1 MMPSYNTFRDEI
13 EQIEKYMSSISNYNQ
28 ILEMDVSKL
37 EDDYKNKILEFRSF
51 NNKFNKKKYD
61 YTVVIINLYG
71 CFEQLIEN
79 FIKDYLMMLVNE
91 CKVYS
96 QLPSIIRDKHIDL
109 SVSLMGKIEQPK
121 YSAFL
126 TKEQIINNLHECIQN
141 DICCLNYDAFCQH
154 TANFRIQTIEEVLK
168 NIGLADVISN
178 IKRNKELKKIYIEE
192 HGECNY
198 EQLKLGT
205 IFAFLDDLADRRN
218 RIAHGSVSDILS
230 FELQVQMLTQVKL
243 FGQEMDKIG
252 FEKVLPYLL
261 EKSYKIDTIYN
272 PNKKTKLLCF
282 ELNEEHISVD
292 DFIIR
297 RFCNQYTYS
306 TIKSIEIN
314 HVKYEQ
320 YNSQENTDIGIMLDK
335 SRKQN
340 EEYWLYHPIN

>member
-1 MMPSYNTFRDEI
+1 MMPSYDTFKDEI
-13 EQIEKYMSSISNYNQ
+13 EQIEKYMCSIKNYNQ
-28 ILEMDVSKL
+28 ILKIDVSKVD
-37 EDDYKNKILEFRSF
+37 DDYKNMILEFKSF
-51 NNKFNKKKYD
+51 NNKFSKRKYD
-61 YTVVIINLYG
+61 YTVVIISLYG

-79 FIKDYLMMLVNE
+79 FIKDYLMILVNE

-96 QLPSIIRDKHIDL
+96 QLPSIIRDNHIDL
-109 SVSLMGKIEQPK
+109 SVSLIGKIDQPK
-121 YSAFL
+121 YSAYL

-141 DICCLNYDAFCQH
+141 DICCLNYEAFCQH
-154 TANFRIQTIEEVLK
+154 TANFRIHTIEDVLR
-168 NIGLADVISN
+168 NVGLADVILR
-178 IKRNKELKKIYIEE
+178 IKKNEELKKIYIDEN
-192 HGECNY
+192 GECNY

-205 IFAFLDDLADRRN
+205 IFSFLEDLADRRN

-230 FELQVQMLTQVKL
+230 FDLQEQMLTKVKL

-252 FEKVLPYLL
+252 FECVLPYLIK
-261 EKSYKIDTIYN
+261 KSYKIDKIYN

-282 ELNEEHISVD
+282 ELKEEQISTD

-314 HVKYEQ
+314 HVKCEQ

-335 SRKQN
+335 CRKQN
-340 EEYWLYHPIN
+340 EEYWLYHPIK